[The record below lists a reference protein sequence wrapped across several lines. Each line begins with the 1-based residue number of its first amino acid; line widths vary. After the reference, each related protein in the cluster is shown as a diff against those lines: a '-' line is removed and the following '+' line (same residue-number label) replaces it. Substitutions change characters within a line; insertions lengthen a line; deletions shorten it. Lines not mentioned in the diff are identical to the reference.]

1 MNRNTTLSFKSLA
14 YEKNNAN
21 KQRTN
26 LLLLVDKELRCDKN
40 KVKINSLTEKE
51 IRDQNDQNY
60 VVEIQETYLKNNSN
74 LPTNYSSSQST
85 TIGKNSFNLY
95 KDNSASKG
103 NFMGNRT
110 YSLNASSSNMSV
122 QTCETPHKITSL
134 TKKKITKSFS
144 SLSPFENVT
153 NVRKNINFILKKEKE
168 VKKDLIY
175 DSFKYLKNL
184 AEQLKISKKSKSP
197 NSMMKLFDKTVE
209 KSKKNKNFNF
219 KIDLKSMHIS
229 GHSTE
234 FEVKNISISKNSNFS
249 FEEM

>member
-1 MNRNTTLSFKSLA
+1 MNTNTTLSFKSLA
-14 YEKNNAN
+14 VEKNNAN

-60 VVEIQETYLKNNSN
+60 VVEIKETYLKNNSN
-74 LPTNYSSSQST
+74 LPSNYSSSQSSN
-85 TIGKNSFNLY
+85 GKNSFNLY
-95 KDNSASKG
+95 KDNSTSKG
-103 NFMGNRT
+103 NFTGNRT
-110 YSLNASSSNMSV
+110 YSLNASSSNTSV
-122 QTCETPHKITSL
+122 QTCETPQKIVSL
-134 TKKKITKSFS
+134 NKKKMTKSFS

-153 NVRKNINFILKKEKE
+153 NVRKNINLILKKEKE
-168 VKKDLIY
+168 MKKDLIY

-184 AEQLKISKKSKSP
+184 AEQLKISKRNKSP
-197 NSMMKLFDKTVE
+197 DSMMKLFDKTVE
-209 KSKKNKNFNF
+209 KPKKNKNFNF
-219 KIDLKSMHIS
+219 KINLKSMNIY

-234 FEVKNISISKNSNFS
+234 IEVKNFSISKNSNFS